1 MLTRKSLIVTIAIML
16 LSTLLFGQVY
26 RTKDQQYSIRIT
38 DFKQSDKISLT
49 INLYQSQPFNP
60 WLTKFW
66 DNQSKSWCYGSQYNR
81 HKFYLWPV
89 RDSNGTITQLDLA
102 IFYHANG
109 FNKPYTEFLFN
120 DTYYKSK

>member
-1 MLTRKSLIVTIAIML
+1 MVTIAFVV
-16 LSTLLFGQVY
+16 LSISSFGQVY

-38 DFKQSDKISLT
+38 EYKQSDKISLAV
-49 INLYQSQPFNP
+49 NLYQGQPFNP

-66 DNQSKSWCYGSQYNR
+66 DNRSKSWCYGSQYNK

-89 RDSNGTITQLDLA
+89 RDANGTITQLDLA
-102 IFYHANG
+102 VFCHGNG
-109 FNKPYTEFLFN
+109 FNKPYTEFLFS